1 MILDKS
7 CKHNSRNHSW
17 TNIHGLSIMLQIL
30 GQFSSHI
37 LSILSV
43 FECNSCFRTK
53 SESGQ
58 DDHSKIAKEF
68 AFQNNT
74 ISCPKNELSLV
85 QESQHR
91 PVPGARNKSSSCSAR
106 TPHEQQSC
114 LLTCMVVLPPS
125 SRAMARRML
134 SWNTRSLDAFI
145 MRSMTRLEAPSLSR
159 WHWTSARLISPL
171 LMELDPEPPPRKMEH
186 CSYQPQSE
194 QLTFIAYLPSTN
206 ILCTQHFSDA
216 ILTSTKEGTRY

>member
-1 MILDKS
+1 
-7 CKHNSRNHSW
+7 
-17 TNIHGLSIMLQIL
+17 MLQIL

-37 LSILSV
+37 LSVLSV

-53 SESGQ
+53 SELGQ
-58 DDHSKIAKEF
+58 DDHSKISKEF
-68 AFQNNT
+68 AFQHNT
-74 ISCPKNELSLV
+74 ILRPKNELSLV

-91 PVPGARNKSSSCSAR
+91 PVPGSRNKSSSCSAR
-106 TPHEQQSC
+106 TPHEQRSC

-159 WHWTSARLISPL
+159 WH
-171 LMELDPEPPPRKMEH
+171 
-186 CSYQPQSE
+186 
-194 QLTFIAYLPSTN
+194 
-206 ILCTQHFSDA
+206 
-216 ILTSTKEGTRY
+216 